1 MCVCVCVYE
10 TFFWRLEL
18 RLFSPYTL
26 TSIYI
31 CGMTT
36 ALGVYGGKCRS

>member
-1 MCVCVCVYE
+1 MCVCE

-18 RLFSPYTL
+18 RLFSPHTL

-31 CGMTT
+31 YGMTT